1 MKNLIDY
8 KFNSAK
14 LFFNGSFV
22 SNSINV
28 DLYQET
34 IMSTQYDK
42 DDVIINVAELSFNNQ
57 LIFNS
62 VSDVDFEILRVL
74 LQFNKG
80 NMNFCTLEAVT
91 LKDKELT
98 VMSFINMN
106 LLELYISRN
115 NNKFIFDFEQDC

>member
-1 MKNLIDY
+1 MKNFIDY

-62 VSDVDFEILRVL
+62 ISDVDFEMLRVL
-74 LQFNKG
+74 LQLNKG
-80 NMNFCTLEAVT
+80 NTNFCTLEAVT
-91 LKDKELT
+91 GKDKELT
-98 VMSFINMN
+98 VMSFINMD
-106 LLELYISRN
+106 LLELYTDKN
-115 NNKFIFDFEQDC
+115 NNKFVFDFERDC

>member
-1 MKNLIDY
+1 MKNFIDY

-62 VSDVDFEILRVL
+62 VSDVDFEMLRVL
-74 LQFNKG
+74 LQLNKG
-80 NMNFCTLEAVT
+80 NTNFCTLEAVT
-91 LKDKELT
+91 SKDKELT

-115 NNKFIFDFEQDC
+115 SNKFIFDFEQDC